1 MSGTSIGSLRVGDRE
16 LSTGWLAVWA
26 AVFLL
31 CAIAFAVRPSLF
43 VTQAIGGLVYG
54 MILVLVALGLSIIL
68 GLLGVVNFAHGA
80 LFMLGSYLTYQVMS
94 AWGLPFVVALVL
106 VPVVVGLVG
115 VAMERL
121 VLRHVYDEN
130 PLIGFLATFGL
141 ALMLTEA
148 IRAVWGGSPLS
159 VNMPAVLAMGT
170 DLIVASVARFRLF
183 TVALAA
189 VTVLA
194 VYLMIGRTD
203 FGLSVRAGVLDREM
217 AEFLGV
223 NMPARFVSMFF
234 LGSAIA
240 GLGGVLRGTEIT
252 MNIGM
257 GQSMV
262 ILAFVVVVVGGV
274 GSLFGSVVA
283 GVLIGEAV
291 YLTPT
296 VLRALAS
303 VTGVAALD
311 VPAIGGLMPYLVMI
325 VVLLVRPRGLFGQE
339 GFLE

>member
-1 MSGTSIGSLRVGDRE
+1 MSGTSLGSVTIGDRRV
-16 LSTGWLAVWA
+16 STEWLAFWA
-26 AVFLL
+26 AVFVL
-31 CAIAFAVRPSLF
+31 CGVAFATEPSLF
-43 VTQAIGGLVYG
+43 VTQAVSGLVYG

-94 AWGLPFVVALVL
+94 TWGLPFIVALIL
-106 VPVVVGLVG
+106 VPLLVG
-115 VAMERL
+115 GVGILIERL

-148 IRAVWGGSPLS
+148 IRATWGGSPLS
-159 VNMPAVLAMGT
+159 VNMPAALAMGA
-170 DLIVASVARFRLF
+170 DLVITSVARFRLF
-183 TVALAA
+183 TVALA
-189 VTVLA
+189 VITVLA

-223 NMPARFVSMFF
+223 NMPIRFVSMFF
-234 LGSAIA
+234 LGSTIA
-240 GLGGVLRGTEIT
+240 GLAGVLRGTEIT

-262 ILAFVVVVVGGV
+262 VLAFVVVVVGGV

-283 GVLIGEAV
+283 GILIGEAV

-296 VLRALAS
+296 VLRALAA
-303 VTGVAALD
+303 VTGIPALD

>member
-1 MSGTSIGSLRVGDRE
+1 MIGTTMQSITVGERQ
-16 LSTGWLAVWA
+16 LSTGWLAFWA
-26 AVFLL
+26 VVVVLL
-31 CAIAFAVRPSLF
+31 GVAFAVRPGIF
-43 VTQAIGGLVYG
+43 VDQAVGGLVYG

-80 LFMLGSYLTYQVMS
+80 LFMLGAYLTFQLMMV
-94 AWGLPFVVALVL
+94 WGMPFVVALLV
-106 VPVVVGLVG
+106 VPVVVGVVG
-115 VAMERL
+115 ILMERL

-130 PLIGFLATFGL
+130 PLIGFLATFGI

-148 IRAVWGGSPLS
+148 IRAQWGGSPLS
-159 VNMPAVLAMGT
+159 VTMPGVLAMGA
-170 DLIVASVARFRLF
+170 DLVVTTVARFRLF
-183 TVALAA
+183 TVAVGVL
-189 VTVLA
+189 TVLS

-223 NMPARFVSMFF
+223 NMPVRFVSMFF
-234 LGSAIA
+234 LGAAIA
-240 GLGGVLRGTEIT
+240 GLGGVLRGTEVT
-252 MNIGM
+252 MSIGM

-283 GVLIGEAV
+283 GILIGEAI

-296 VLRALAS
+296 VLRSLS
-303 VTGVAALD
+303 IFTGIPALD
-311 VPAIGGLMPYLVMI
+311 VPSIGGLMPYLVMI

>member
-1 MSGTSIGSLRVGDRE
+1 MSGTTLRSVNVGDRQF
-16 LSTGWLAVWA
+16 STAWLAFWTLVVA
-26 AVFLL
+26 LLAV
-31 CAIAFAVRPSLF
+31 AFAVRPGLF
-43 VTQAIGGLVYG
+43 VDQAVSGLVYG
-54 MILVLVALGLSIIL
+54 MILVLVTLGLSIIL

-80 LFMLGSYLTYQVMS
+80 LFMLGAYLTFQVMMV
-94 AWGLPFVVALVL
+94 WGLPFVAALVL
-106 VPVVVGLVG
+106 VPVVVGVVG
-115 VAMERL
+115 ILMERL

-148 IRAVWGGSPLS
+148 IRAQWGGSPLS
-159 VNMPAVLAMGT
+159 VDMPAMLASGA
-170 DLIVASVARFRLF
+170 DLIVTSVARFRLF
-183 TVALAA
+183 TVLFAA

-194 VYLMIGRTD
+194 VYLLIGRTD

-223 NMPARFVSMFF
+223 NMPVRFVSMFF
-234 LGSAIA
+234 LGAAIA
-240 GLGGVLRGTEIT
+240 GLGGVLRGTEVT
-252 MNIGM
+252 MSIGM

-283 GVLIGEAV
+283 GILIGEAV

-296 VLRALAS
+296 VLRSLS
-303 VTGVAALD
+303 ILTGISALD

>member
-1 MSGTSIGSLRVGDRE
+1 MSGTSIGSVRLGDRE
-16 LSTGWLAVWA
+16 LSAGWLAFWGV
-26 AVFLL
+26 VVVLL
-31 CAIAFAVRPSLF
+31 GIAFAVRPSLF
-43 VTQAIGGLVYG
+43 VDQAVGGLVYG
-54 MILVLVALGLSIIL
+54 MILVLVTLGLSIIL

-80 LFMLGSYLTYQVMS
+80 LFMLGAYLTFQLMEQ
-94 AWGLPFVVALVL
+94 WGVPFLAALVV
-106 VPVVVGLVG
+106 VPIVVGVVG
-115 VAMERL
+115 IAMERL

-148 IRAVWGGSPLS
+148 IRAVWGGAPLS
-159 VNMPAVLAMGT
+159 VTMPAMLATGA
-170 DLIVASVARFRLF
+170 DLVVTSVARFRLF
-183 TVALAA
+183 TVGLAA
-189 VTVLA
+189 LTVLA
-194 VYLMIGRTD
+194 VYVMIGRTD

-223 NMPARFVSMFF
+223 NMPVRFVSMFF
-234 LGSAIA
+234 LGAAIA
-240 GLGGVLRGTEIT
+240 GLGGVLRGTEVT
-252 MNIGM
+252 MNLGM

-283 GVLIGEAV
+283 GILIGEAV
-291 YLTPT
+291 YLTPI
-296 VLRALAS
+296 VLRSLAD
-303 VTGVAALD
+303 VTGIAALD
-311 VPAIGGLMPYLVMI
+311 LPGVGGLMPFLVMI